1 MEKCFTTMLVRGLLA
16 TGTVQTFVGNRSIDA
31 DYLGVIRRVLNLAEK
46 VDEHEL
52 DEDKSP
58 GGTVSL
64 NFKSEVGYDA
74 LDPSTDLRVY
84 SLITLAIDLLNV
96 NPHSQLVLLASDIE
110 DFLSDKRPFDA
121 TWEGVNIPN
130 VTKEAEQAI
139 EALFTKAGLKGMWT
153 IEFEERMLLRP
164 VCMENTPTPVNVPF
178 PLEATGCA
186 WTDAGKFDIAEEAS
200 ETES

>member
-1 MEKCFTTMLVRGLLA
+1 MLVRGLLA

-31 DYLGVIRRVLNLAEK
+31 DYLGVIRRVLNFTEK
-46 VDEHEL
+46 VDEHEPSK
-52 DEDKSP
+52 DKSP

-64 NFKSEVGYDA
+64 NFKSTVGYDA

-84 SLITLAIDLLNV
+84 SLITLAIDLLNM
-96 NPHSQLVLLASDIE
+96 NPRSQLVLLASDIKV
-110 DFLSDKRPFDA
+110 FLSDKRLFDA
-121 TWEGVNIPN
+121 MWEGVNAPN
-130 VTKEAEQAI
+130 VTNEAKQTI

-153 IEFEERMLLRP
+153 IEFDDRILLRP

-186 WTDAGKFDIAEEAS
+186 WNSAGKFDIAEEAS